1 MGAFGSA
8 SQIKIAFA
16 VCESVVSSLSCA
28 RLCSL
33 SITFTLTLT
42 LALAVSLTLS
52 FSLSFAESVTEPFTL
67 SFSHQ
72 LTAHAAPPWPLTKQV
87 AEARPPLKPPVQVQD
102 RISCSPPFASATLA
116 FQITAATAPP
126 QIIVK
131 ISVALTASSS
141 RKSTAQ
147 V

>member
-16 VCESVVSSLSCA
+16 VCESVDSSLSCA

-33 SITFTLTLT
+33 SIMFTFT